1 MDGGRSEASAKGD
14 AKKVAIPAPLR
25 AQTTMTLEW
34 IAGELQIGAWTHVW
48 NLLSRQRRK
57 RKRDNENQ

>member
-1 MDGGRSEASAKGD
+1 
-14 AKKVAIPAPLR
+14 VAIPAPLR

-48 NLLSRQRRK
+48 NLLSWQRRK
-57 RKRDNENQ
+57 RKRDDENQ